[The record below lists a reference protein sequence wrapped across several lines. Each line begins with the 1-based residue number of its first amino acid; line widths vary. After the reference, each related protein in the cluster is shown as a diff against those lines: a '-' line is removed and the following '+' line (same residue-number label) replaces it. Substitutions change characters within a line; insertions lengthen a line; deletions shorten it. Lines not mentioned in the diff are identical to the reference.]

1 MRGVRVV
8 REEDGCLVVE
18 GSIAAI
24 KRLIAKR
31 LKEAKEAAER
41 MLRALGYR
49 EIIVES
55 SGPVVKEYLGHVTT
69 YYYIYVTA
77 DGEFAFSLAAKTE
90 GRRAEIYSAQS
101 IVDYILWMLGR
112 VDAVSP
118 ATLKRWL
125 GGA

>member
-1 MRGVRVV
+1 MKGVKVI

-18 GSIAAI
+18 GSTTAI
-24 KRLIAKR
+24 KRLIAR
-31 LKEAKEAAER
+31 RMKEVKDATER
-41 MLRALGYR
+41 MLKALGYR
-49 EIIVES
+49 EVAIES
-55 SGPVVKEYLGHVTT
+55 SGPIVKEYLSYVTT
-69 YYYIYVTA
+69 YYRVYVTA
-77 DGEFAFSLAAKTE
+77 DGKFAFSLVAKIE
-90 GRRAEIYSAQS
+90 GRRAEIYSAQC